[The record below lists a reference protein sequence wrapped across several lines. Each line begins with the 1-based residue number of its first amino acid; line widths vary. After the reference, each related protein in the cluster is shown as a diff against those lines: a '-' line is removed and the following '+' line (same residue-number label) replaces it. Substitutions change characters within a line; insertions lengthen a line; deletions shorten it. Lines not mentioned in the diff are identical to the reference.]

1 MAKPIALIE
10 AAYFFVIA
18 IADKFTRWLHVVR
31 NDKKDTAESGIKLLK
46 TLIKVQNKNVPK
58 IRDASFIYCVTFISF
73 FVIWSIFSA
82 SYVVS

>member
-1 MAKPIALIE
+1 MQMPSPDCSGILFWHCARIVNLDANI
-10 AAYFFVIA
+10 
-18 IADKFTRWLHVVR
+18 VR

-73 FVIWSIFSA
+73 FVI
-82 SYVVS
+82 